1 VPATLRMRPGVLL
14 ALGAGAAL
22 VMGSVVPL
30 TAAATVPADPTHHAA
45 KPSHLP
51 DFGNPNGHAFV
62 PIAGRAVSTSHPNHV
77 IGNGKPAS
85 CTSAKVVT
93 AVHEGGVIT
102 FNCGPN
108 PVTITMRATAK
119 VENTSHR
126 IVLDGGGLVTLSGN
140 AKRRILYMNTCDQKQ
155 TWTTDHCNDQK
166 WPYLIVQNMTFSH
179 GNSEVV
185 QTATS
190 NYGGGAIFE
199 LGGRLKVV
207 NTRFLDNRCFHVG
220 PDLGGAAIRA
230 LEQWDNQPIYITR
243 DTFRGGR
250 CSNGSALSSIG
261 VSWSVLNS
269 LMINNKA
276 IGNGANPS
284 PSNKPGGGSGGA
296 IYMDGDTMHL
306 LVAGTIIH
314 DNFAREGG
322 GAIFFVSDNNTG
334 TATIKDSTLHHNPSA
349 GFENHPGIFFQSFGH
364 TLKVIHSTIN

>member
-1 VPATLRMRPGVLL
+1 LPVAT
-14 ALGAGAAL
+14 GASVAAPRA
-22 VMGSVVPL
+22 SHP
-30 TAAATVPADPTHHAA
+30 AAAH
-45 KPSHLP
+45 KLP
-51 DFGNPNGHAFV
+51 KAGNPNGHAFV

-77 IGNGKPAS
+77 IGTGKPAS

-108 PVTITMRATAK
+108 PVTIVMHATAK

-207 NTRFLDNRCFHVG
+207 NTRFIDNRCYRVG

-230 LEQWDNQPIYITR
+230 LEQWNNQPIYITR

-250 CSNGSALSSIG
+250 CSNGSAISSIG
-261 VSWSVLNS
+261 VSWTVLNS
-269 LMINNKA
+269 LMFNNKA
-276 IGNGANPS
+276 IGDGANPTS
-284 PSNKPGGGSGGA
+284 GNKPGGGSGGA
-296 IYMDGDTMHL
+296 IYMDGDTMRL
-306 LVAGTIIH
+306 KVAGTVMH
-314 DNFAREGG
+314 DNFANEGG
-322 GAIFFVSDNNTG
+322 GAIFYVSDDNSG
-334 TATIKDSTLHHNPSA
+334 TATIENSTLHHNPSA
-349 GFENHPGIFFQSFGH
+349 GFENHPGIFYQSGH
-364 TLKVIHSTIN
+364 PLKVIHSTID